1 MEIPKIGFGTYRLK
15 GKTVY
20 ESVLAALRIGYRHID
35 TANLY
40 GNEKEIG
47 DAILTS
53 KVKREEIW
61 ITTKIKVK
69 DIEKGKDTM
78 RNSVV
83 ESLSHLKTE
92 YIDLVLLHGPADE
105 MKSWK
110 HLEEIYFET
119 RKIRYIGVS
128 NYDIPHLQ
136 EIKNCKVKPY
146 VNQFEV
152 NPYLD
157 RNYLINYCQRNSII
171 VVAHSSLVKGEKFF
185 DEKLKALEKEYNI
198 SSPKLLLAWALSKNL
213 VVIPRSSKEKHI
225 CENFFQMD
233 IDISILTQLNTFD
246 ENYIT
251 HPQYVFQ
258 KEYSC
263 SMIE

>member
-1 MEIPKIGFGTYRLK
+1 MEIPKIGLGTYRLK

-20 ESVLAALRIGYRHID
+20 ESVLTALKIGYRHID

-53 KVKREEIW
+53 KVRREEIW

-69 DIEKGKDTM
+69 DIEKGKDAM
-78 RNSVV
+78 LASVLN
-83 ESLSHLKTE
+83 SLSNLKTE
-92 YIDLVLLHGPADE
+92 YIDLVLLHGPTDNLKGWQYLA
-105 MKSWK
+105 
-110 HLEEIYFET
+110 EIYLEIG
-119 RKIRYIGVS
+119 KIRYIGVS

-136 EIKNCKVKPY
+136 ELKNCKVKPY

-157 RNYLINYCQRNSII
+157 RNYLIDYCQRNNII
-171 VVAHSSLVKGEKFF
+171 VVAHSSLVKGEKFS
-185 DEKLKALEKEYNI
+185 DEKLKALEKKYNI
-198 SSPKLLLAWALSKNL
+198 AASKLLLAWALSKNL
-213 VVIPRSSKEKHI
+213 IVIPRSSKEKHI
-225 CENFFQMD
+225 SENFFQ
-233 IDISILTQLNTFD
+233 IDFEISILKNLNTFD